1 MQGSVRWSDGTRG
14 TAAAPRLGTTGERV
28 AAVAGSGRAARMELL
43 GAPAGAAAAAT
54 GAGKRTARRAAAMVQ
69 IHLLAQLTARLAV
82 DRRTAFG
89 SRTRS

>member
-1 MQGSVRWSDGTRG
+1 
-14 TAAAPRLGTTGERV
+14 
-28 AAVAGSGRAARMELL
+28 MELL